1 MFFKDIEYY
10 TYTLSKITPKMPV
23 PASGIIFYNYRVV
36 LSNIFYAD
44 NYCFTESL
52 DSQKLLIIK
61 FNLRNVKKLKIKK
74 F

>member
-1 MFFKDIEYY
+1 
-10 TYTLSKITPKMPV
+10 MPV
-23 PASGIIFYNYRVV
+23 LASGIIFYKYRVV

-61 FNLRNVKKLKIKK
+61 LNLRNVNKLKKNKK
-74 F
+74 ILIYQFYHRNL